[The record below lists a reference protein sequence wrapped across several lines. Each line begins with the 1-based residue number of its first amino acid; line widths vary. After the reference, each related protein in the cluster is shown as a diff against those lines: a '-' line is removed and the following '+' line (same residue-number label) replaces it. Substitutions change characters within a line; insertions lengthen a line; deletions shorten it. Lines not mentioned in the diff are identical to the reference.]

1 MNANMLSA
9 QLFGDT
15 EVATP
20 LEIIASGA
28 LYEAGFSTP
37 KQKTR
42 NRSFSRPSG
51 MRLRGWGRR
60 LTKTEEQES
69 IIKPLCQNPLIRKR
83 NPSQEAEPP
92 LFPVPKRDQS
102 LDKLKLLKGE

>member
-9 QLFGDT
+9 RLFGDT

-69 IIKPLCQNPLIRKR
+69 IINRSARIHLSGREIRLKKR
-83 NPSQEAEPP
+83 SHPSAR
-92 LFPVPKRDQS
+92 LAVSVIPVLS
-102 LDKLKLLKGE
+102 LQFY